1 MALQTEWTDPVELNT
16 NDVLT
21 ATTMNE
27 QVFQNLMYLREPSTL
42 VIANNSANQNISAEQ
57 TWTSI
62 TDLIVNVSTPLGKCF
77 VTVNIPYIFRNILAN
92 TNRYAR
98 FGVVVNGETANRQII
113 HVSTGGYL
121 EDAYLTVSSTFF
133 LTGLPT
139 DSANTI
145 RIQAYNDT
153 PVSSSNSGILTVLG
167 GSAYIS
173 QLAVQALG

>member
-42 VIANNSANQNISAEQ
+42 VIANMSANQDISAEQ
-57 TWTSI
+57 TWTNI
-62 TDLIVNVSTPLGKCF
+62 TDLVANISTPLGKCL
-77 VTVNIPYIFRNILAN
+77 VTVNFPYIFRNILAN

-98 FGVVVNGETANRQII
+98 FRVIVNGETASSKII
-113 HVSTGGYL
+113 HLSTGGYL

-133 LTGLPT
+133 LTGLDT
-139 DSANTI
+139 DTANTI

-153 PVSSSNSGILTVLG
+153 PISSSNSGILTIVG
-167 GSAYIS
+167 GSGYAS

>member
-1 MALQTEWTDPVELNT
+1 MALVATWTDPVELNA

-21 ATTMNE
+21 ATAMNE
-27 QVFQNLMYLREPSTL
+27 QVFQNMMYLREPNPPI
-42 VIANNSANQNISAEQ
+42 IATQASNQNISAEQ

-62 TDLIVNVSTPLGKCF
+62 TNLVVNVSTPLGKCL
-77 VTVNIPYIFRNILAN
+77 VTVNIPYVFRNILQN

-98 FGVVVNGETANRQII
+98 FAVLVNGANRQII
-113 HVSTGGYL
+113 HTSTGGYL
-121 EDAYLTVSSTFF
+121 EEAWLTVSSTFF

-153 PVSSSNSGILTVLG
+153 PTNSSNNKILTVLG

-173 QLAVQALG
+173 QLAVQAIG

>member
-42 VIANNSANQNISAEQ
+42 VIANQSANQNISAEQ
-57 TWTSI
+57 TWTNI
-62 TDLIVNVSTPLGKCF
+62 TNLVVNVSTPLGKCL
-77 VTVNIPYIFRNILAN
+77 VTVNIPYVFRNILAN

-98 FGVVVNGETANRQII
+98 FRVVVNGANPKII
-113 HVSTGGYL
+113 HTSTGGYL
-121 EDAYLTVSSTFF
+121 EEAYLTVSSTFF

-167 GSAYIS
+167 GSTYIS